1 MPMSDHSEQ
10 QLTAREM
17 VRAHAYPILAALS
30 TISLLAIALLQIP
43 GAVKA
48 HRYNQC
54 IDAQVA
60 LRQASNL
67 TGQDGPGKLIYL
79 KAVQHCEGL

>member
-1 MPMSDHSEQ
+1 MSDHDAQ

-17 VRAHAYPILAALS
+17 VRAHAYPVLAAIS
-30 TISLLAIALLQIP
+30 TLSLLAIALLQIP

-54 IDAQVA
+54 IDTQVR

-67 TGQDGPGKLIYL
+67 AGQEGPGKLIYL